1 MKVYWQG
8 TSPLHSENPQGLAI
22 YSVYSYR
29 EEELS
34 RPRNGCMERWK
45 EKMTFALF
53 KFSIALQI
61 VCLLPLSATEE
72 DVSKS
77 PTMWICPFLLLIL
90 SYIFGGNVSSWYKYV
105 LVIISSW
112 WTVSFIIKAFDSIPN
127 NAFWPKIYYC
137 CIISFCICLIYFPH
151 PFNISVSLS
160 FECILVTNIQLD
172 F

>member
-1 MKVYWQG
+1 MYSVNIKLLNHLSFGQFSINIGWSIRNQLQWFRQDNYSLSQRTNSRMRVYWQG

-34 RPRNGCMERWK
+34 MPRNGCMERWK
-45 EKMTFALF
+45 EKMIFALF

-61 VCLLPLSATEE
+61 VCLLPLSVTEE

-105 LVIISSW
+105 LLIISS
-112 WTVSFIIKAFDSIPN
+112 
-127 NAFWPKIYYC
+127 
-137 CIISFCICLIYFPH
+137 
-151 PFNISVSLS
+151 
-160 FECILVTNIQLD
+160 
-172 F
+172 